1 MTRNTEERANSS
13 SLREDLDAGRGRDKV
28 PFPDPAA
35 APLGTDD
42 EAAGTPVTEEQ
53 LRMARRHE
61 IRGEGG
67 TETAAPAVVH
77 GRETHNL
84 DGDPTLQPPQ
94 EETNGFRIAIG
105 AIVLLILMALVV
117 ILI

>member
-28 PFPDPAA
+28 PYPDPAA

-67 TETAAPAVVH
+67 TDTAAPALCT
-77 GRETHNL
+77 GARPATSTATRRCSL
-84 DGDPTLQPPQ
+84 RRRKPTASAS
-94 EETNGFRIAIG
+94 RS
-105 AIVLLILMALVV
+105 VRSSC
-117 ILI
+117 